1 MSHYKTIKALG
12 TPHVV
17 YQGLIDFLDDF
28 ELAVMLS
35 HLLYWSDKTD
45 NPLGVYRSNAEWYEL
60 YRFKDAKVKILSDKL
75 QARGLIK
82 KTYKRLDHRMYYL
95 LDVAEFDRQYEIFAN
110 QQNNTSPIAKIEI
123 GEQQKQGLADGQNQ
137 DSLYTKITTKNTNKD
152 YCKESMYTHDENEK
166 ENFQTSSQAKTPK
179 TTNSSA
185 KKYLTADDLVNLGV
199 DEQVANDYLATRKT
213 KLTQTALNGII
224 KQADLAN
231 LTLCQAIEI
240 AAENGWQSFKAEWY
254 NKPQT
259 LSNPKGNQHATYQR
273 TPAINPAE
281 EYYNSVMAEYERYY
295 GSASQPTFGQGFA
308 GNVYDVETAVQEQD
322 AAGCLGFADSSTVGG
337 SID

>member
-35 HLLYWSDKTD
+35 HLLYWANKTD
-45 NPLGVYRSNAEWYEL
+45 NTLGVYRSNAEWYEL
-60 YRFKDAKVKILSDKL
+60 YRFKDAKVKSLSDQL
-75 QARGLIK
+75 QKRGLIK

-152 YCKESMYTHDENEK
+152 YCKESEYDTHAHENQ
-166 ENFQTSSQAKTPK
+166 NSQNSSQTKSSSQKT
-179 TTNSSA
+179 SA
-185 KKYLTADDLVNLGV
+185 KKINTVTDQLIHLGV
-199 DEQVANDYLATRKT
+199 SEQAANDFVDFRKQIKKPLTITAIKALQNEST
-213 KLTQTALNGII
+213 KAGLSLE
-224 KQADLAN
+224 
-231 LTLCQAIEI
+231 QAIEYTL
-240 AAENGWQSFKAEWY
+240 NKGWQSFTAAWY
-254 NKPQT
+254 Q
-259 LSNPKGNQHATYQR
+259 NQQQAW
-273 TPAINPAE
+273 
-281 EYYNSVMAEYERYY
+281 
-295 GSASQPTFGQGFA
+295 SQPTKPTTKPNRMAEFA
-308 GNVYDVETAVQEQD
+308 EQSSQWGD
-322 AAGCLGFADSSTVGG
+322 DFYSKQPTLALGESK
-337 SID
+337 